1 VADALGVKVQS
12 VGRMRKKL
20 IWSGLICGPTHGDTA
35 LAVPLF
41 DEFTRRTMPDWKPAG
56 RGARA

>member
-1 VADALGVKVQS
+1 
-12 VGRMRKKL
+12 MRKKL

-41 DEFTRRTMPDWKPAG
+41 NEFTRRTMPDWKPAG